1 MIKNQTWLTGSYV
14 STWTGESHRNPQ
26 HCLTNHLWLTW
37 RAKELGG
44 GPLNT
49 PRFPWHG
56 SFPQLQAPK
65 NEETHLSDKVT
76 QPTWVEDLT
85 FSSTLSPLVEGARDD
100 GIRDL
105 SPVAP

>member
-1 MIKNQTWLTGSYV
+1 MFPLGQGK
-14 STWTGESHRNPQ
+14 SHRNPQ

-44 GPLNT
+44 GPLNA
-49 PRFPWHG
+49 PPFPWHR
-56 SFPQLQAPK
+56 SFPQLQVPK
-65 NEETHLSDKVT
+65 NEKTHLSDKVT
-76 QPTWVEDLT
+76 LPTWVEDLT